1 MGWIV
6 GYEEGVEGKRED
18 GRESGERVALSELR
32 IIITVVVGAMRRHQG
47 CEGYAM
53 MGQEERRTMATTSVR
68 FQGDGKGCIYSP
80 SYTPAPAPRT
90 DLDGNLRHS
99 EALAKKIG

>member
-1 MGWIV
+1 V
-6 GYEEGVEGKRED
+6 
-18 GRESGERVALSELR
+18 
-32 IIITVVVGAMRRHQG
+32 
-47 CEGYAM
+47 

-68 FQGDGKGCIYSP
+68 FQRDGKGCIYPP
-80 SYTPAPAPRT
+80 SYTPALAPRT

>member
-6 GYEEGVEGKRED
+6 GYEEGMEGKRED
-18 GRESGERVALSELR
+18 SRESGERVALSELR
-32 IIITVVVGAMRRHQG
+32 IIITVVVGARRHRG
-47 CEGYAM
+47 CEGYAV

-68 FQGDGKGCIYSP
+68 VQGDGKGCIYPS